1 MKKMNYIQPR
11 GDHFYYIEV
20 WDKQIL
26 RDSKIS
32 NILSEEATKPS
43 FVENLVGHQ
52 LNKVDKIE
60 FALFWKNESSAYHR
74 IETLKRHRPKDEYEY
89 IVKSFNREEFINIIP
104 DKQPNGNKYHTEVC
118 WMKNKQLKEKEVS
131 YKRKIE
137 NPWRNY
143 NVKDLNELL

>member
-32 NILSEEATKPS
+32 NILGEEATKPS
-43 FVENLVGHQ
+43 YVNGSQKQ

-60 FALFWKNESSAYHR
+60 FALFWKNEESANYR
-74 IETLKRHRPKDEYEY
+74 ITTLKIFRPKDEYEY
-89 IVKSFNREEFINIIP
+89 IVKYLTREEFIEIIP
-104 DKQPNGNKYHTEVC
+104 DEQPNGNKYHTQVC
-118 WMKNKQLKEKEVS
+118 WSRNKDLKDKEKA

-137 NPWRNY
+137 NPWRNFEI
-143 NVKDLNELL
+143 KDLNQIL

>member
-1 MKKMNYIQPR
+1 MPKSNYIQPR
-11 GDHFYYIEV
+11 GDNFYYIEV

-32 NILSEEATKPS
+32 NILGEETQKPYYVNGS
-43 FVENLVGHQ
+43 QRQ

-89 IVKSFNREEFINIIP
+89 IVKSMNREDFINIIP

-118 WMKNKQLKEKEVS
+118 WMKNKQLKEKEIS